1 MAQEPFQVGQGPEWG
16 LPLGWR
22 FAAKS
27 AAWLSQKSGRF
38 WQVLDSLVSRRS
50 GLLEVAPDRAV

>member
-1 MAQEPFQVGQGPEWG
+1 MAQGPEWAS
-16 LPLGWR
+16 PLGWR

-27 AAWLSQKSGRF
+27 AAWLSQISGRF
-38 WQVLDSLVSRRS
+38 WQVLDTIVSRRP